1 MSLPKTERIPDDPD
15 LMPPARRRRARRL
28 LAPLEAD
35 ERAIVLDQLRRRTS
49 SSFDFFLFSVV
60 SGVIFCSGIILNAP
74 ALLVLGA
81 IFAPLMAPLIGLSF
95 GTVVGSYKLFAR
107 SLVGMVIGSLLVFI
121 VGIAAGLLG
130 RMWMT
135 SSLSLAYLNAE
146 LSWINLIVLS
156 VGAIFTA
163 ATMAHH
169 ERSPSAPSVALA
181 YTLFLPLSV
190 AGFGFSSGAPHLFPD
205 GLVVFAIHLAWAV
218 LLGAI
223 TLAFLGFRPMTV
235 WGYSLGGV
243 ITLIGL
249 ALVFGIGAFSA
260 TLGWFGT
267 PLAVPTYTPTATSTR
282 TPIPPTSTHT
292 YTPVPP
298 TLTPTV
304 THTPTLTPVPT
315 DTLTPTPVPVY
326 ARINPPEGAQIRSE
340 PGFTGA
346 IVEAPIMQ
354 GMLVQ
359 VLGNPQQVEGNL
371 WAQILVIEDGRTGWV
386 LQSLLL
392 IATPEP
398 NW

>member
-35 ERAIVLDQLRRRTS
+35 ERAIVLDQFRRRTS
-49 SSFDFFLFSVV
+49 PSFDFFLFSVV
-60 SGVIFCSGIILNAP
+60 SGVIFCSGIVLNAP

-81 IFAPLMAPLIGLSF
+81 VFAPLMAPLIGLSF

-107 SLVGMVIGSLLVFI
+107 SLVGMLIGSLLVFI

-130 RMWMT
+130 RIWMT

-156 VGAIFTA
+156 VGAIFAA

-190 AGFGFSSGAPHLFPD
+190 AGFGFGSGAPHLFPD

-249 ALVFGIGAFSA
+249 ALVFGFGAFSA
-260 TLGWFGT
+260 TLGWFGS

-282 TPIPPTSTHT
+282 TPIPPTSTNT

-304 THTPTLTPVPT
+304 TYTPTSTPVPT
-315 DTLTPTPVPVY
+315 KTLTPTPVPVY
-326 ARINPPEGAQIRSE
+326 ARIDPPEGAQIRSE
-340 PGFTGA
+340 PGFTGS
-346 IVEAPIMQ
+346 IVAAPIMQ

-359 VLGNPQQVEGNL
+359 VLGNPQQVEGYL
-371 WAQILVIEDGRTGWV
+371 WVQILVLEDGRQGWV